1 MRYAMDATK
10 LHDELSWQP
19 RYTDMREGLA
29 NTIEWYRSNEAWWR
43 EAKDAVENAYA
54 SRGQ

>member
-1 MRYAMDATK
+1 MGGADDAAD
-10 LHDELSWQP
+10 DELSWRP
-19 RYTDMREGLA
+19 HYTDMREGLA

-43 EAKDAVENAYA
+43 EAKDAVEDAYA